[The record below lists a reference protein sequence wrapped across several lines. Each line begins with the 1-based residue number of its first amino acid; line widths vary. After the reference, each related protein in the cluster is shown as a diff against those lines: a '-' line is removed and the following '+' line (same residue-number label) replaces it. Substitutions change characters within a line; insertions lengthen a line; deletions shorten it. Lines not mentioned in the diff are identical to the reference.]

1 MFISVWEQIFVKM
14 VLSSLYNSREEPMK
28 KIILAA
34 GIAAGCATPALAD
47 FFIVREGP
55 SGPCRVVATRPT
67 DTKIV
72 VVGNKA
78 YKVRTEAEKEL
89 AVVCK

>member
-1 MFISVWEQIFVKM
+1 
-14 VLSSLYNSREEPMK
+14 MK
-28 KIILAA
+28 TKILAA
-34 GIAAGCATPALAD
+34 VVLVAAFATPACAD
-47 FFIVREGP
+47 LWIVRDGP
-55 SGPCRVVATRPT
+55 TGPCRIVETKPA

-78 YKVRTEAEKEL
+78 YKVRDEAQKEL

>member
-1 MFISVWEQIFVKM
+1 
-14 VLSSLYNSREEPMK
+14 MK
-28 KIILAA
+28 RKILAA
-34 GIAAGCATPALAD
+34 VVLVAAFATPALAD
-47 FFIVREGP
+47 FWIARDGP
-55 SGPCRVVATRPT
+55 TGPCRIVETKPT

-78 YKVRTEAEKEL
+78 YKIRDEAQKEL

>member
-1 MFISVWEQIFVKM
+1 
-14 VLSSLYNSREEPMK
+14 MK
-28 KIILAA
+28 TKILAA
-34 GIAAGCATPALAD
+34 AVLVAAFATPAFAD
-47 FFIVREGP
+47 FWIVRDGP
-55 SGPCRVVATRPT
+55 SGPCRIVEIKPT

-78 YKVRTEAEKEL
+78 YKVRDEAQKEL

>member
-1 MFISVWEQIFVKM
+1 MRTK
-14 VLSSLYNSREEPMK
+14 
-28 KIILAA
+28 ILATA
-34 GIAAGCATPALAD
+34 IAMAAFATPALAD
-47 FFIVREGP
+47 FWIVREGP
-55 SGPCRVVATRPT
+55 SGPCRVVETKPT

-78 YKVRTEAEKEL
+78 YKVRTEAEREL

>member
-1 MFISVWEQIFVKM
+1 
-14 VLSSLYNSREEPMK
+14 MK
-28 KIILAA
+28 TTLIAAALAA
-34 GIAAGCATPALAD
+34 TAFATPALAD

-55 SGPCRVVATRPT
+55 SGPCRVVEPRPT

-78 YKVRTEAEKEL
+78 YKVRSEAEKEL
-89 AVVCK
+89 SVVCK

>member
-1 MFISVWEQIFVKM
+1 
-14 VLSSLYNSREEPMK
+14 MK
-28 KIILAA
+28 RKILAA
-34 GIAAGCATPALAD
+34 VVLVAAFATPALAD
-47 FFIVREGP
+47 FWIVRDGP
-55 SGPCRVVATRPT
+55 TGPCRIVETKPT

-78 YKVRTEAEKEL
+78 YKIRDEAQKEL

>member
-1 MFISVWEQIFVKM
+1 
-14 VLSSLYNSREEPMK
+14 MK
-28 KIILAA
+28 RKLLAA
-34 GIAAGCATPALAD
+34 VVLVAAFATPAFAD
-47 FFIVREGP
+47 FWIVRDGP
-55 SGPCRVVATRPT
+55 AGPCRIVETKPT

-78 YKVRTEAEKEL
+78 YKVRDEAQKEL

>member
-1 MFISVWEQIFVKM
+1 
-14 VLSSLYNSREEPMK
+14 LGR
-28 KIILAA
+28 
-34 GIAAGCATPALAD
+34 CRPAFAD
-47 FFIVREGP
+47 FWIVGDGP
-55 SGPCRVVATRPT
+55 TGPCRIVETKPT

-78 YKVRTEAEKEL
+78 YKVRDEAQKEL

>member
-1 MFISVWEQIFVKM
+1 
-14 VLSSLYNSREEPMK
+14 MK

-34 GIAAGCATPALAD
+34 GIAAVFATPALAD
-47 FFIVREGP
+47 FFIVRDGP
-55 SGPCRVVATRPT
+55 SGPCRVVETRPT

-78 YKVRTEAEKEL
+78 YKVRAEAEKEV